1 MFIESFKQFETFNG
15 STIQCIHRL
24 KESEESADKDEAMP
38 ATGIDSDISPEQ
50 LGKLGALL
58 SNLELNLQKSPQD
71 SSAVSVSD
79 LKGLISSI
87 ENSIG
92 DLEEQIGRNEEE
104 QRGLA
109 AASQKLK
116 QEIQELSSK
125 LTVEV
130 SALTK
135 ITASL

>member
-1 MFIESFKQFETFNG
+1 MFIENFKQFETFNG
-15 STIQCIHRL
+15 PTILCIHGL
-24 KESEESADKDEAMP
+24 KELEERADKVEAMP
-38 ATGIDSDISPEQ
+38 TTGIDSDISPEQ

-58 SNLELNLQKSPQD
+58 SNLEFNLQKSPQD

-92 DLEEQIGRNEEE
+92 DLEERIGRNKEE
-104 QRGLA
+104 QSELA

-125 LTVEV
+125 LTEEV

-135 ITASL
+135 LTASL